1 VTAEQQ
7 ARRWRERRTAQA
19 RRDVELE
26 TFPTTGGA
34 QSKVSH
40 PMFGAGRQQTPQQ
53 PSCQLLFPV
62 FEDDE

>member
-1 VTAEQQ
+1 MTAEQQ

-62 FEDDE
+62 FEDAE